1 MDNRKW
7 QANAKA
13 GAPTVPASPSSGF
26 PGNGGVGDPPTT
38 PGDWW
43 YHQVGE
49 ELRGVIVGAGLTP
62 THSDVTQLLT
72 AIKKGFG
79 QTWQDFTSTRSLGTT
94 FTNTS
99 GAPIFINVTLTA
111 NVALYSVIATINGQT
126 VPGSS
131 SFNTGSAIGSMFIV
145 AAGATYSATSTLGTP
160 TLVKWSEFR

>member
-131 SFNTGSAIGSMFIV
+131 SFNTGSSIGSMFIV

>member
-1 MDNRKW
+1 MDNRKLL
-7 QANAKA
+7 ANAA
-13 GAPTVPASPSSGF
+13 ASPPTAPASPSVGY
-26 PGNGGVGDPPTT
+26 PTDGGIGVPAATGGAYWFHSIAEEQRNVILGASIT
-38 PGDWW
+38 PSSADN
-43 YHQVGE
+43 
-49 ELRGVIVGAGLTP
+49 
-62 THSDVTQLLT
+62 TQLLT

-79 QTWQDFTSTRSLGTT
+79 QSWQDFTSTRSLGTT

-131 SFNTGSAIGSMFIV
+131 SFNTGSSIGSMFIV